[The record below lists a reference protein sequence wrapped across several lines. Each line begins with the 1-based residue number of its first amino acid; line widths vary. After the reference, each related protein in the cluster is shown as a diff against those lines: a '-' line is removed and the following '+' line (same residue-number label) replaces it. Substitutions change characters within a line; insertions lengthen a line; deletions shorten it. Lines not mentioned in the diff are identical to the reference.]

1 MDFNLIVNKRGVAI
15 LITLTII
22 TLLIVTTL
30 ELNRQARS
38 AVLSAATTRDR
49 ITLSEMTS
57 SAVNFAMAMLV
68 KDKEVSTI
76 DSVQEDWADPEK
88 IKALLNDAAFDEGSL
103 TLSISDELGRIQ
115 LNALVEY
122 PDVQNFN
129 QPQRSLMDRF
139 LRLALSSSETT
150 EDIDPAA
157 TILNSMKDWLDSGDD
172 DAITGLSGAESDYYE
187 DLDPPYRCKNGIITH
202 LSELIL
208 IKGVIPEVYYGMED
222 TAGISRYVTVNGMTE
237 GGGNTGG
244 NTATFKGKININTA
258 ELPVL
263 TALLPEENQD
273 LAQAIFDHRLEKS
286 GLVYTHDLS
295 GKTWYKQV
303 PGAGDIEINPELITT
318 QSDIFKIETSAMLYD
333 MKMSTTVVV
342 HRLADPERGKYFCRV
357 LSWEPK

>member
-1 MDFNLIVNKRGVAI
+1 MYSNLIVNKRGMAI

-22 TLLIVTTL
+22 ALLIVTTL

-57 SAVNFAMAMLV
+57 SAVNLAMAMLV

-76 DSVQEDWADPEK
+76 DSVQEDWADTEK
-88 IKALLNDAAFDEGSL
+88 IKELLNDVAFEEGSL

-115 LNALVEY
+115 VNALVEY

-129 QPQRSLMDRF
+129 QPQRFLMDRF
-139 LRLALSSSETT
+139 FRLALSSNGTT
-150 EDIDPAA
+150 EDIDPAT

-187 DLDPPYRCKNGIITH
+187 DLDPPYRCKNGMITH

-208 IKGVIPEVYYGMED
+208 IKGIIPEVYYGSED
-222 TAGISRYVTVNGMTE
+222 TPGISKYVTVNGMTD
-237 GGGNTGG
+237 GGGSTIK
-244 NTATFKGKININTA
+244 FSGKININTA

-273 LAQAIFDHRLEKS
+273 LAQAIFDYRLEKS
-286 GLVYTHDLS
+286 GSVYTRDLS
-295 GKTWYKQV
+295 RKTWYKQV
-303 PGAGDIEINPELITT
+303 PGAGSIDINPKLITKK
-318 QSDIFKIETSAMLYD
+318 SDIFKIETSAMLYD
-333 MKMSTTVVV
+333 MKMSVTVVV
-342 HRLADPERGKYFCRV
+342 HRLADPETGKFFCRV

>member
-1 MDFNLIVNKRGVAI
+1 MYFNLIVNKRGMAI

-22 TLLIVTTL
+22 ALLIVTTL

-57 SAVNFAMAMLV
+57 SAVNLAMAMLV
-68 KDKEVSTI
+68 KDKEVSAL
-76 DSVQEDWADPEK
+76 DSVQEDWADTEK
-88 IKALLNDAAFDEGSL
+88 IKVLLNDVTFEEGSL
-103 TLSISDELGRIQ
+103 ALSISDELSRIQ
-115 LNALVEY
+115 VNALVEY
-122 PDVQNFN
+122 PDVQKFN
-129 QPQRSLMDRF
+129 QPQMLLMDRF
-139 LRLALSSSETT
+139 LRLALSSHETT
-150 EDIDPAA
+150 EDINPAT

-202 LSELIL
+202 LSEIIL
-208 IKGVIPEVYYGMED
+208 IKGIIPEVYYGSGD
-222 TAGISRYVTVNGMTE
+222 IPGVSRYITVNGMTD
-237 GGGNTGG
+237 GGGSTINFGG
-244 NTATFKGKININTA
+244 QININTA

-273 LAQAIFDHRLEKS
+273 LAQAIFDYRLEKS
-286 GLVYTHDLS
+286 GPVYTHDLS
-295 GKTWYKQV
+295 SKTWYKQV

-318 QSDIFKIETSAMLYD
+318 QSDIFKIETSAVLRD
-333 MKMSTTVVV
+333 MKMGVTVVV
-342 HRLADPERGKYFCRV
+342 NRLADAETGKFFCKV

>member
-1 MDFNLIVNKRGVAI
+1 
-15 LITLTII
+15 
-22 TLLIVTTL
+22 LIVTTL

-88 IKALLNDAAFDEGSL
+88 IKVLLNDAAFDEGSL

-115 LNALVEY
+115 VNALVRY

-139 LRLALSSSETT
+139 LRLSFSSNETT
-150 EDIDPAA
+150 EDIDPAT

-187 DLDPPYRCKNGIITH
+187 DLDPPYRSKNGIITH

-208 IKGVIPEVYYGMED
+208 IKGIIPEVYYGSED
-222 TAGISRYVTVNGMTE
+222 TAGMSRYVTVNGMTD
-237 GGGNTGG
+237 GGGNTV
-244 NTATFKGKININTA
+244 TFTGKININTA

-263 TALLPEENQD
+263 TALLPEENQN
-273 LAQAIFDHRLEKS
+273 LALAIFDHRLEKS
-286 GLVYTHDLS
+286 GSVYTHDLS
-295 GKTWYKQV
+295 AKTWYKQV

-318 QSDIFKIETSAMLYD
+318 QSDIFKIETSAMLHD
-333 MKMSTTVVV
+333 MKMSVTVVV
-342 HRLADPERGKYFCRV
+342 HRLADPETGKYFSRV

>member
-1 MDFNLIVNKRGVAI
+1 MNSNNIGNKRGVAL

-30 ELNRQARS
+30 ELNRQARA
-38 AVLSAATTRDR
+38 AVLSAATIRDR

-57 SAVNFAMAMLV
+57 SAVNLAMALLV
-68 KDKEVSTI
+68 KDKEVSPI
-76 DSVQEDWADPEK
+76 DSVQEDWADTEK
-88 IKALLNDAAFDEGSL
+88 INVLLNDVAFDKGSL
-103 TLSISDELGRIQ
+103 TLAISDELSRIQ
-115 LNALVEY
+115 VNALVEY
-122 PDVQNFN
+122 PDAQNFN

-139 LRLALSSSETT
+139 LRLALSSNETI
-150 EDIDPAA
+150 EDIDPAT

-187 DLDPPYRCKNGIITH
+187 DLDPPYRCKNGVITH

-208 IKGVIPEVYYGMED
+208 IKGIIPEIYYGSE
-222 TAGISRYVTVNGMTE
+222 GIPGMSRYVTVNGMTD
-237 GGGNTGG
+237 GGGSTLN
-244 NTATFKGKININTA
+244 FSGKININTA

-273 LAQAIFDHRLEKS
+273 LAQAIFEYRMEKS
-286 GLVYTHDLS
+286 GAVYTHDLS

-303 PGAGDIEINPELITT
+303 PGAGDIDINPELITT
-318 QSDIFKIETSAMLYD
+318 QSDIFKIETSANLHD
-333 MKMSTTVVV
+333 MKMSVTVVV
-342 HRLADPERGKYFCRV
+342 QRLAEPESGKYYCRV

>member
-1 MDFNLIVNKRGVAI
+1 MYFNLIVNKRGVAI

-22 TLLIVTTL
+22 ALLIVTTL

-57 SAVNFAMAMLV
+57 SAVNFAMAMLI

-76 DSVQEDWADPEK
+76 DSIQEDWADTEK
-88 IKALLNDAAFDEGSL
+88 IKELLNGFAFDEGSL
-103 TLSISDELGRIQ
+103 NLSISDELGRIQ
-115 LNALVEY
+115 VNALVEY

-139 LRLALSSSETT
+139 LRLALSSNETT
-150 EDIDPAA
+150 EDIDPAT

-187 DLDPPYRCKNGIITH
+187 DLDPPYRCKNGMITH

-208 IKGVIPEVYYGMED
+208 IKGIIPEVYYGSEETPGM
-222 TAGISRYVTVNGMTE
+222 SRYVTVNGMTD
-237 GGGNTGG
+237 GGA
-244 NTATFKGKININTA
+244 NTATFTGKININTA

-263 TALLPEENQD
+263 SALLPEENQD

-286 GLVYTHDLS
+286 GSVYTHDLS

-318 QSDIFKIETSAMLYD
+318 QSDIFKIETSAMLHD
-333 MKMSTTVVV
+333 MKMSVTVVV
-342 HRLADPERGKYFCRV
+342 HRLADPETGKYFGRV

>member
-1 MDFNLIVNKRGVAI
+1 MYSNLIVNKRGMAI

-22 TLLIVTTL
+22 ALLIVTTL

-49 ITLSEMTS
+49 ITLSEITS
-57 SAVNFAMAMLV
+57 SAVNLAMAMLV

-76 DSVQEDWADPEK
+76 DSVQEDWADTEK
-88 IKALLNDAAFDEGSL
+88 IKELLNDVAFEEGSL

-115 LNALVEY
+115 VNALVKY

-139 LRLALSSSETT
+139 LRLALSSNETT
-150 EDIDPAA
+150 EDIDPAT

-187 DLDPPYRCKNGIITH
+187 DLDPPYRCKNGMITH

-208 IKGVIPEVYYGMED
+208 IKGIIPEVYYGSED
-222 TAGISRYVTVNGMTE
+222 TPGISKYVTVNGITD
-237 GGGNTGG
+237 GGG
-244 NTATFKGKININTA
+244 NTATFTGKININTA

-273 LAQAIFDHRLEKS
+273 LAQAIFDYRLEKS
-286 GLVYTHDLS
+286 GSVYTHDLS
-295 GKTWYKQV
+295 RKTWYKQV
-303 PGAGDIEINPELITT
+303 PGAGDIKINPELITT
-318 QSDIFKIETSAMLYD
+318 RSDIFKIETSAMLHD
-333 MKMSTTVVV
+333 MKMSVTVVV
-342 HRLADPERGKYFCRV
+342 HRLKEPESGKFFCRV